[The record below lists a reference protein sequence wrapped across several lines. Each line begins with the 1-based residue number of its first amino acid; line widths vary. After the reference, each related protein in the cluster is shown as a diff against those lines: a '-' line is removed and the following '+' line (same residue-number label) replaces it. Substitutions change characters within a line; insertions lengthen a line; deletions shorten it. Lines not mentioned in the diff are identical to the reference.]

1 MSIIIQN
8 NEKKKKKKKKQARIN
23 LYHYRLE
30 ENRIKKVKLK
40 VKMKNKIHKKGFFK
54 INL

>member
-8 NEKKKKKKKKQARIN
+8 NEKKQARIN

-30 ENRIKKVKLK
+30 EKQNKKSKTTKSKNEKQKYIKRV
-40 VKMKNKIHKKGFFK
+40 FFK